1 MMNRVLRGPAMAVL
15 VAVLVAACDGSAP
28 TPGAERDA
36 AGAATDSAAFVAQA
50 DAAAQEL
57 MRSLGGRL
65 TAALAEGGAAHAIE
79 FCSTV
84 AMPLTDSV
92 AAAHGVEMQR
102 VTTRTRN
109 PVNTPDA
116 VDRMAISHFELT
128 VREGGM
134 PTGHVE
140 RGPDGRLRYYRPLLV
155 NAMCVQCHGPADGLA
170 PEVVRALQSRYP
182 DDQATGYAENDVRGV
197 IRVVQPASGN

>member
-1 MMNRVLRGPAMAVL
+1 MIRVPRVPAMAL
-15 VAVLVAACDGSAP
+15 FAGVAVAACGSSAP
-28 TPGAERDA
+28 TPAAEHDA
-36 AGAATDSAAFVAQA
+36 AWAADSAAFVVRA

-79 FCSTV
+79 FCSAV

-102 VTTRTRN
+102 VALRTRN
-109 PVNTPDA
+109 AVNTADA
-116 VDRMAISHFELT
+116 VDRVALARFEAAAG
-128 VREGGM
+128 EGAM
-134 PTGHVE
+134 PAAHVE

-170 PEVVRALQSRYP
+170 PEVVRALQARYP
-182 DDQATGYAENDVRGV
+182 DDQATGYAESDVRGV
-197 IRVVQPASGN
+197 IRVVEPASGS